1 MPMGKGYWDK
11 RWLCSWQSRNVA
23 YFSAVW
29 PPGSGHLSA
38 TCDTQTHTCIT
49 HGIAICICECIYS
62 SNSVY
67 RALRLICFQ
76 CVPIIISI
84 RHDCCC
90 YQTNIYLSIGI
101 YGGKNIWIAG
111 GRATVSGIM
120 TLILYGPMAVR
131 LPQILYS
138 EGATSITYE
147 AHFSRPRRPGLMS
160 GDLTMAFIN

>member
-1 MPMGKGYWDK
+1 MWGGGMPMGKGYWDK

-62 SNSVY
+62 PNSVY

-90 YQTNIYLSIGI
+90 Y
-101 YGGKNIWIAG
+101 
-111 GRATVSGIM
+111 
-120 TLILYGPMAVR
+120 
-131 LPQILYS
+131 
-138 EGATSITYE
+138 
-147 AHFSRPRRPGLMS
+147 
-160 GDLTMAFIN
+160 